1 MGKSHAVV
9 ESPRVP
15 RRGPYSQAVRLGEL
29 IFVAGQAGL
38 NPATGAVVGTTFELQ
53 ARQAFENLRA
63 VLEDAGSGLDR
74 VVKTTCFLAV
84 PEAFDQLNALYA
96 EYSRWPRRRGL
107 RRSFNSHAGCCFQSR
122 RLRPW
127 GRTAAPPNQRL
138 EADRSAGPRWTAE
151 FGTRGLVAG
160 SRTASRRAHRV
171 HRAASTARDSCP
183 APPPRTGRG
192 PAAIS
197 MQLQVA

>member
-15 RRGPYSQAVRLGEL
+15 RRGPYSQAVQLGEL

-38 NPATGAVVGTTFELQ
+38 SPATGAVVGTTFELQ
-53 ARQAFENLRA
+53 ARRAFENLRA

-96 EYSRWPRRRGL
+96 EYFP
-107 RRSFNSHAGCCFQSR
+107 
-122 RLRPW
+122 
-127 GRTAAPPNQRL
+127 AAPP
-138 EADRSAGPRWTAE
+138 ARSTPVVQLP
-151 FGTRGLVAG
+151 RGLLFSIEAVAATG
-160 SRTASRRAHRV
+160 PDGGTA
-171 HRAASTARDSCP
+171 
-183 APPPRTGRG
+183 
-192 PAAIS
+192 
-197 MQLQVA
+197 